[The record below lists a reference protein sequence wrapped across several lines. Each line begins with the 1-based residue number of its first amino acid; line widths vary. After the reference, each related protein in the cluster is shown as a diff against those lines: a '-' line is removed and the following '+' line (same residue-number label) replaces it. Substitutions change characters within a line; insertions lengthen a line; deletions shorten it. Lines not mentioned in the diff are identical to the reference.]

1 MSGDVIRVCDLKM
14 RCRAT
19 GLTWSET
26 STRRIKRLM
35 RERLNLSY
43 KRVSLRFTLG
53 SSNKYVN
60 EISAFTRVLSSVISQ
75 QKVVM
80 FFDECSFSSSSFK
93 RMSWGLIGQTCLIR
107 TFQRFSSLTMLST
120 MTLKGPHAFMFVE
133 GGVTG
138 NLVTRFVRQVLQQYE
153 TEFDR
158 PLSDLVIVMDNV
170 GTHLV
175 K

>member
-1 MSGDVIRVCDLKM
+1 
-14 RCRAT
+14 
-19 GLTWSET
+19 
-26 STRRIKRLM
+26 
-35 RERLNLSY
+35 
-43 KRVSLRFTLG
+43 
-53 SSNKYVN
+53 VN
-60 EISAFTRVLSSVISQ
+60 EILVFTRVLSSVISQ